1 MAVAV
6 IRLAAL
12 RTAVLAALVPAHG
25 VLAQTALLDPTRPAN
40 SAMYATTV
48 AGVEPGPSGAG
59 VLQSVL
65 HVPGR
70 KPRALIDGQWLEQGQ
85 LFGDLRVAK
94 VTGNSV
100 ILVSAGGGKEAT
112 RQEIML
118 TPGIQKARPVKKTT
132 QRVVETK

>member
-1 MAVAV
+1 MAVSVKHSAIILV
-6 IRLAAL
+6 VAMAAL
-12 RTAVLAALVPAHG
+12 APGAS
-25 VLAQTALLDPTRPAN
+25 AQTPLLDPTRPAN
-40 SAMYATTV
+40 SAAYAAPV
-48 AGVEPGPSGAG
+48 AGAAPGQPGAG
-59 VLQSVL
+59 ELQSVL

-100 ILVSAGGGKEAT
+100 ILVSTTGGKDAT

-118 TPGIQKARPVKKTT
+118 TPGIEKARPVKEKTK
-132 QRVVETK
+132 RVVDIK